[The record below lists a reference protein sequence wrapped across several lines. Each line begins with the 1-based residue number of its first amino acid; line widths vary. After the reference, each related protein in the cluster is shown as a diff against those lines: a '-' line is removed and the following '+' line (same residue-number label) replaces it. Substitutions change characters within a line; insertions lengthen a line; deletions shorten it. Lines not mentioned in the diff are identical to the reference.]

1 MKVLK
6 ENIKMRKPLVSLLF
20 GMLLALPL
28 KAQEEL
34 TFDESISIGF
44 KNNYDVIISRNNQD
58 VASNNVSLGNAG
70 FLPVVDVNAS
80 QSYSIN
86 NTSQEYINNT
96 TSNRDNARS
105 NSFNSGVRLD
115 WTVFDGLN
123 MFVSYDRLQE
133 LENMGELTTRMA
145 LENLYA
151 DITVAYYD
159 IIQQKQQL
167 AAIKDAVELSKERVR
182 LAKEKYRLGSQSK
195 MEVLQATVDLNADSS
210 LLLKQQ
216 EALKNAQIELNR
228 ILARNIMT
236 DYQVADSIILHV
248 PLVYD
253 TLVQSMN
260 KQNTELQMAARNKT
274 LSEMDLK
281 LIKGRRLPQIGV
293 NMGYNYSKS
302 QSQAGFLLSS
312 QVNGLTYGVTASVNI
327 FDGFNRNRE
336 EQNAKITVENQR
348 LEYQRLQDQL
358 GADLGRSYI
367 TYSNDLR
374 LVVME
379 RENLEVAR
387 QNVDIAMERYRLG
400 ALSGLELREV
410 QRNLL
415 DAESRL
421 ISARYQAK
429 LAETSLLQTS
439 GLLLKQE

>member
-1 MKVLK
+1 MYKLF
-6 ENIKMRKPLVSLLF
+6 VSLLF
-20 GMLLALPL
+20 GIVLMLPL

-44 KNNYDVIISRNNQD
+44 KNNYNVIISRNNQE
-58 VASNNVSLGNAG
+58 VATNNVSLGNAG
-70 FLPVVDVNAS
+70 FLPVVDAS
-80 QSYSIN
+80 ASKSKSIN
-86 NTSQEYINNT
+86 NTRQEFINGS
-96 TSNRDNARS
+96 TSNRDKARS
-105 NSFNSGVRLD
+105 SSFNRGVSLN

-123 MFVSYDRLQE
+123 MFVSYNQLQE
-133 LENMGELTTRMA
+133 LENMGELTTQMA
-145 LENLYA
+145 LENLYSN
-151 DITVAYYD
+151 ITVAYYN
-159 IIQQKQQL
+159 IVQQKQQL
-167 AAIKDAVELSKERVR
+167 AAIKDAVELSKERLR
-182 LAKEKYRLGSQSK
+182 LAREKYRLGSQSK

-210 LLLKQQ
+210 SLLKQQ
-216 EALKNAQIELNR
+216 EALKNSQIELNR

-236 DYQVADSIILHV
+236 DYQVADSIQLHV
-248 PLVYD
+248 PLDYD
-253 TLVQSMN
+253 TLAQAMN
-260 KQNTELQMAARNKT
+260 EQNTELQMASRNKA

-281 LIKGRRLPQIGV
+281 LIQGRRLPKIGV

-302 QSQAGFLLSS
+302 QSQAGFMLSS

-336 EQNAKITVENQR
+336 EQNAKIAIDNRQ

-358 GADLGRSYI
+358 SADLSRSYI

-379 RENLEVAR
+379 RENLEVAK
-387 QNVDIAMERYRLG
+387 QNVDIALERYRLG

-429 LAETSLLQTS
+429 LAETALLQTS

>member
-1 MKVLK
+1 
-6 ENIKMRKPLVSLLF
+6 MRKPLVSLLF
-20 GMLLALPL
+20 GCLLVLPL
-28 KAQEEL
+28 SAQEKL
-34 TFDESISIGF
+34 TFEESISIGF
-44 KNNYDVIISRNNQD
+44 KNNYDVIISRNNQE

-80 QSYSIN
+80 QSNSVN
-86 NTSQEYINNT
+86 NTRQEFISGS

-105 NSFNSGVRLD
+105 SSFNTGVKLD

-123 MFVSYDRLQE
+123 MFVSYNQLQE

-145 LENLYA
+145 LENLYS
-151 DITVAYYD
+151 DITVAYYN
-159 IIQQKQQL
+159 IVQQKQQL

-210 LLLKQQ
+210 SLLKQQ

-236 DYQVADSIILHV
+236 DYQVADSIQLHV
-248 PLVYD
+248 PLMYD
-253 TLVQSMN
+253 TLVQAMN
-260 KQNTELQMAARNKT
+260 EQNTELQMASRNKA

-336 EQNAKITVENQR
+336 EQNAKIAIENQQ
-348 LEYQRLQDQL
+348 LVYQRLQDQL

-387 QNVDIAMERYRLG
+387 QNVDIALERYRLG

-421 ISARYQAK
+421 IAARYQAK
-429 LAETSLLQTS
+429 LAETALLQTS